1 MNLGNLLDVLD
12 SNIKLS
18 VVEVQDNVKTEL
30 IKLFSGGQAQ
40 LTAELLDREVDHITI
55 LGKSFIE
62 IRLTTS

>member
-40 LTAELLDREVDHITI
+40 LTTELLDREVDHITI
-55 LGKSFIE
+55 LGKTFVE